1 MQRSIVFAMLVAGST
16 LGSMRP
22 AAAAPNILLIIGDDM
37 GVDTMASYGIGENF
51 PRTAALDDL
60 AANGVRYT
68 NAWSQAICS
77 PTRATI
83 MTGRYGFRTGIGWPV
98 SGVGEEPALPPRP
111 PRPLRAS
118 FEGPAMG
125 SGMGRTGSH
134 DVPTPGLNLDEFTLP
149 TALKSDPE
157 LGYTTVAIGKWHLAD
172 VENGWERHPNRAG
185 FDHFSGLIPGIT
197 ASYFAW
203 NKVVNGEF
211 YPGVGYTPEDK
222 ANDAIEWIDAQGEQ
236 PWFMWLA
243 FNLPHT
249 PLHLPPDG
257 NWQNDYS
264 ALDRDGIADED
275 SKAYFN
281 SMIEAMD
288 SQIGRILN
296 SMAPEVRDNTYV
308 IFIGDNGTIGRWISP
323 PYHSDR
329 AKSTIYEGGINVPL
343 IVSGPGAV
351 AGGVSETL
359 VNSSDLFFTILEM
372 SGLDPADVVPGDV
385 VTDSVSF
392 LPTLTDPDGPS
403 PREWIY
409 ADVFLGGFE
418 GVASANY
425 AIRDERY
432 KLLRHEGIEEFY
444 DLSAD
449 PYENHDLLKGS
460 MADAERSAYLALRE
474 RVLALRASD

>member
-1 MQRSIVFAMLVAGST
+1 MQRSIVFAVLIAGST
-16 LGSMRP
+16 FGSMQS
-22 AAAAPNILLIIGDDM
+22 ASAAPNILLIIGDDL

-51 PRTAALDDL
+51 PGTAALDDL

-98 SGVGEEPALPPRP
+98 SGVGEEPALPPK
-111 PRPLRAS
+111 PLRAS

-125 SGMGRTGSH
+125 SGMGRTDSR
-134 DVPTPGLNLDEFTLP
+134 DVPTPGLSLDAFTLP
-149 TALKSDPE
+149 MALKADRE
-157 LGYTTVAIGKWHLAD
+157 LNYTTVAIGKWHLAD

-185 FDHFSGLIPGIT
+185 FDHYSGLIPGIT

-211 YPGVGYTPEDK
+211 HPGVGYTPEDK
-222 ANDAIEWIDAQGEQ
+222 ADDAIEWMDTHGEE

-249 PLHLPPDG
+249 PLHLPPDE
-257 NWQNDYS
+257 NWQRDYS
-264 ALDRDGIADED
+264 ALDRGGIADED

-281 SMIEAMD
+281 AMIEAMD

-296 SMAPEVRDNTYV
+296 SMTREVRDNTYV

-323 PYHSDR
+323 PYDPAR

-343 IVSGPGAV
+343 IVSGPGVA
-351 AGGVSETL
+351 AGGVSEAL
-359 VNSSDLFFTILEM
+359 VNSSDLFFTIMEM
-372 SGLDPADVVPGDV
+372 AGIDPADVVPADIV
-385 VTDSVSF
+385 ITDSVSF
-392 LPTLTDPDGPS
+392 LPTLEDPDGPS

-418 GVASANY
+418 GVEGANY

-432 KLLRHEGIEEFY
+432 KLLRHEGMEEFY
-444 DLSAD
+444 DLSVD
-449 PYENHDLLKGS
+449 PYEKHDLLRDS
-460 MADAERSAYLALRE
+460 MSEAERTAYLTLRE
-474 RVLALRASD
+474 RVLALRTSE